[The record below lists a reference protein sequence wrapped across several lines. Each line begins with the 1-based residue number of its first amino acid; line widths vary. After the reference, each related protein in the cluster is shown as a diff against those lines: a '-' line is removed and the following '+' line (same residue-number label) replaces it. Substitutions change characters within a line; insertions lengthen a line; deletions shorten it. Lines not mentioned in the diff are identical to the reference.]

1 MPRFFVWLDDR
12 LRPCYN
18 HQVPMPSL
26 SQLYRPRRF
35 ADVTGQEHVTSTLR
49 AELASGSLGHAF
61 LFSGPRGV
69 GKTTCARIL
78 AKALGCDALQ
88 GGEPCGAC
96 FSCVSFQ
103 EGKAFDVIEIDAATH
118 TGVDMIREAIIEHVR
133 FAPTGKRKVYIL
145 DEAHML
151 STASWN
157 ALLKTLEEPPSYA
170 FFVFATTEW
179 HKVPPTII
187 SRCQR
192 FEFRRIQ
199 ERAMIERLETIC
211 NGQQWK
217 AEPEV
222 LKLIA
227 SRSEGCLRDAETLL
241 GQVGSLAEQE
251 NVTIATAGLVIP
263 LSSYAHALAWLELV
277 RDQNT
282 AEAARLFQSWQ
293 DAGLSFPTL
302 FDDLLLLLKRLLL
315 ASVDPALAQELR
327 DGAEEDRRLAAL
339 LPAWTREQI
348 HDMALMLME
357 RRRDAKLG
365 MDPVFVLLLA
375 FTAALR
381 REAPQTVAPAVA
393 SIPPVPKP
401 VPEPIVTPTKTS
413 TTPVI
418 PQTVEKVPEMS
429 PEPMAVPPVV
439 KPVESM
445 SAVPEIRDSAP
456 VSSPTLPEMSPE
468 PVMEPAPATAD
479 MSAIRRSWNMFIRA
493 VEAQNHSLPFILKIS
508 KPERVDG
515 STLIIRFPYAFHRD
529 KILNDPKNMKLVCD
543 CARQAFGVP
552 NLALDGIVAADEPA
566 VNAGPQDVV
575 GSIVQAFG
583 GSVIEST

>member
-1 MPRFFVWLDDR
+1 
-12 LRPCYN
+12 
-18 HQVPMPSL
+18 MPSL
-26 SQLYRPRRF
+26 SQVYRPRRF

-78 AKALGCDALQ
+78 AKALGCDSPQ

-96 FSCVSFQ
+96 PSCTSFQ
-103 EGKAFDVIEIDAATH
+103 EGKVFDVIEIDAATH

-157 ALLKTLEEPPSYA
+157 ALLKTLEEPPAYA

-211 NGQQWK
+211 KGQQWK

-241 GQVGSLAEQE
+241 GQVGSLGEQGII
-251 NVTIATAGLVIP
+251 TLATTGLVIP
-263 LSSYAHALAWLELV
+263 LSSYTHALVWLELA
-277 RDQNT
+277 RDEQT

-302 FDDLLLLLKRLLL
+302 FDDLLLLLKRLLI
-315 ASVDPALAQELR
+315 ASVDAASAEELR
-327 DGAEEDRRLAAL
+327 EGAEEDRRLAGL
-339 LPAWTREQI
+339 VPVWSREQI

-357 RRRDAKLG
+357 RRRDVKLG
-365 MDPVFVLLLA
+365 MDPVFVVLLA
-375 FTAALR
+375 YTAALR
-381 REAPQTVAPAVA
+381 REAPQVIAPTP
-393 SIPPVPKP
+393 IVPIVQPSKP
-401 VPEPIVTPTKTS
+401 VPESIAPPTKTS
-413 TTPVI
+413 TV
-418 PQTVEKVPEMS
+418 
-429 PEPMAVPPVV
+429 PVV
-439 KPVESM
+439 DMTVGPESTPDRV
-445 SAVPEIRDSAP
+445 ADQVTEAP
-456 VSSPTLPEMSPE
+456 G
-468 PVMEPAPATAD
+468 AD
-479 MSAIRRSWNMFIRA
+479 ISAIRRSWAMFIRA

-508 KPERVDG
+508 KPERMEG

-529 KILNDPKNMKLVCD
+529 KILNDPKNRGMVCE
-543 CARQAFGVP
+543 CARQAFGIP
-552 NLALDGIVAADEPA
+552 NLSLDGVVAADEPSVVA
-566 VNAGPQDVV
+566 AGPQDVA
-575 GSIVQAFG
+575 GSIMQAFG
-583 GSVIEST
+583 GSVIESV